1 MNYDKL
7 YNEINQIVLNELA
20 KGVIP
25 WRKPWKSVNGLTAH
39 NGITKKPYRGIN
51 YFITNIIA
59 CKYGYNDFY
68 TFNQLKD
75 KNAYVKKGE
84 KGIKIL
90 YYDIKRNDEGEFEY
104 AFTRYSTVFNRGQ
117 CEGLKPLKI
126 TENTSTISIDDNAEQ
141 IIKNYKTCPQIACN
155 GNSAYYMPSTDTVTV
170 PNINQFEKVGE
181 YYSTLFHELV
191 HSTGAKKR
199 LDRLIKTSFGTSE
212 YAKEELVAELG
223 ACYLRNICN
232 IDDID
237 TMKNSASYIEGWSKK
252 LKEDNKFFINASQYA
267 QKAVD
272 YMLNIKYEDNQE

>member
-7 YNEINQIVLNELA
+7 YSEINQVVLDELA
-20 KGVIP
+20 NGVIP
-25 WRKPWKSVNGLTAH
+25 WKQPWKTVNGLTAH

-59 CKYGYNDFY
+59 LKYGYNDFY
-68 TFNQLKD
+68 TFNQLKE

-84 KGIKIL
+84 KGVKVL
-90 YYDIKRNDEGEFEY
+90 YYDIKLNEDGEFEY

-126 TENTSTISIDDNAEQ
+126 VENTSTINIDENAEQ
-141 IIKNYKTCPQIACN
+141 IIRNYKTCPKIAYN
-155 GNSAYYMPSTDTVTV
+155 GNKAFYNPNDDSITV
-170 PNINQFEKVGE
+170 PNIKQFEKVGE

-199 LDRLIKTSFGTSE
+199 LDRLTKTSFGTSE

-223 ACYLRNICN
+223 SCYLRNVCGV
-232 IDDID
+232 DDVL
-237 TMKNSASYIEGWSKK
+237 TMKNSASYIENWSKK
-252 LKEDNKFFINASQYA
+252 LKADPKFFVNAAQYA

-272 YMLNIKYEDNQE
+272 YMLNIKQDNENE